1 MTPNAHIS
9 WKARSAL
16 LAAAALLLTTT
27 PVATQSN
34 RRAPDANEPAAVPG
48 EVLVKF
54 RTPPNAAENAIL
66 HSQIDADRSDEVGS
80 VGVRRFHSR
89 SLDVGVLADF
99 FRMHP
104 NVEYVEPNY
113 ILHSTAVPNDPA
125 FGQLWA
131 MQNLSQPGAD
141 IGAVAAWD
149 VTTGSNANV
158 VAVIDTGIDYTHQ
171 DLIANLWSAP
181 ASFTVRIGGVTITCA
196 AGTHGFNAILKTCD
210 PADDN
215 GHGTHTSGTIGAA
228 GDNGVGVV
236 GVNWNAAIMGSKFIN
251 SSGSGSTADAI
262 NAIEFTIQAKQA
274 FAGSR
279 GANVRVLSNSWGGGG
294 YSQALLDEINK
305 ANTNDILFVAAAGN
319 AGANNDVTPFYP
331 ASYNAP
337 NVIAVAATD
346 GTDSR
351 ASFSNYG
358 ATTVHLGAP
367 GVGIVSTIPGSGYGS
382 MSGTSMATPHVAGAA
397 ALVLAQCPLTTASL
411 KSVLLTSVDPVGSL
425 TGLTVTGGR
434 LNVNTAVHSCAA
446 APPPP
451 PPPPPPSA
459 PAAPSGLTASGGDAR
474 VALTWNPSVNAN
486 SYTVKRGTASGA
498 ESTIATL
505 LSATSYTDG
514 SVTNGTTYYY
524 VVTAVGS
531 GGESGSSNEA
541 SATPVAPAPVAP
553 PATPT
558 LAASTGP
565 GAKKITLTWSSSA
578 GATSYAVAR
587 SQTSGGPYTT
597 IASGVT
603 GTTYQ
608 NTGLSSGATYYYVVT
623 AVNSGGVSGTS
634 TQASA
639 KAK

>member
-1 MTPNAHIS
+1 MTPIAHIS
-9 WKARSAL
+9 WKARCAL
-16 LAAAALLLTTT
+16 LAAALLLTTT
-27 PVATQSN
+27 PVATQSS
-34 RRAPDANEPAAVPG
+34 RRAPDANEPTFVPG

-54 RTPPNAAENAIL
+54 KTPPNAAERAVL

-80 VGVRRFHSR
+80 IGVQRFHSR

-113 ILHSTAVPNDPA
+113 LLHSTAVPNDPS

-131 MQNLSQPGAD
+131 LQNLSQPGAD

-158 VAVIDTGIDYTHQ
+158 VAVVDTGIDYTHQ
-171 DLIANLWSAP
+171 DLVANLWTAP
-181 ASFTVRIGGVTITCA
+181 GSFTVHIGGVTITCA

-228 GDNGVGVV
+228 GNNGVGVV
-236 GVNWNAAIMGSKFIN
+236 GVNWNAAIMGAKFIS

-262 NAIEFTIQAKQA
+262 NAIEFTIQAKAA
-274 FAGSR
+274 FASSR

-319 AGANNDVTPFYP
+319 SGANNDVTPFYP

-397 ALVLAQCPLTTASL
+397 ALVLAQCPIGTASL
-411 KSVLLTSVDPVGSL
+411 KTVLLNSVDPVGSL

-434 LNVNTAVHSCAA
+434 LNVNTAVHSCSSA
-446 APPPP
+446 PPP

-459 PAAPSGLTASGGDAR
+459 PAAPSGLAASSGDAR
-474 VALTWNPSVNAN
+474 VALTWNPSMNAN

-498 ESTIATL
+498 ESTIATSL
-505 LSATSYTDG
+505 ATTSFTDAT
-514 SVTNGTTYYY
+514 VANGTTYYY

-531 GGESGSSNEA
+531 GGESGNSNEA
-541 SATPVAPAPVAP
+541 SATPVAAAPVTP
-553 PATPT
+553 PAAPT
-558 LAASTGP
+558 ALAAATGP
-565 GAKKITLTWSSSA
+565 GAKKISLTWSASA
-578 GATSYAVAR
+578 GATSYMVAR

-597 IASGVT
+597 IASGLT

-608 NTGLSSGATYYYVVT
+608 NTGLAGGATYYYVVM
-623 AVNSGGVSGTS
+623 AVNSGGTSGTS
-634 TQASA
+634 NQASA
-639 KAK
+639 KAR